1 MGSTQQI
8 VLGVICLAAA
18 FAFGNYVNNH
28 PPLQPNALNNLGVAA
43 DQVAHGNIHSR
54 LPSGN
59 LEVTEKR
66 PAGIAT
72 MRQALT
78 SRFSLPDPSATITA
92 ESMGLGAAT
101 PNQNQRQSLPPPS
114 QLAHQGNSQYPSSA
128 NGQSQMPG
136 PDNLGFAPVLDSKLP
151 NSNDGFSGPVQGI
164 EVPDFSAIA
173 AEFNNI
179 PLPPANLGAMPQ
191 KVDQFARQPFNRQQ
205 NFNTQQQPGFQQQ
218 NFNTQQQ
225 QGFQQPN
232 QFANQNQNPKPIE
245 NLFDQF
251 NNSQPVASAKK
262 SVNVWD
268 TKPASGF
275 SGDDFAPQL
284 KDHLAATGTTFNNQP
299 PPPVEERQNEVVGNN
314 GPAFPFDY
322 STPPAPS
329 DYEPFEDDPWAA
341 EASAAQSEPEPARP
355 MGEITRGYRGE
366 LKQVNEAQWGNR
378 HARLSQM
385 QNSPTDQN
393 NSIHSTASNSRVV
406 RKFGSDN
413 EHAFGNAPQRQPN
426 NRVRTKLPFGLTQQ
440 AQTQMATLRSRAS
453 SNIALDTTRFVDHVV
468 QQGETLQSISR
479 RYFGKP
485 DYYLDVYLANRNQLR
500 HPAIVPAGIV
510 LKVPVYE

>member
-8 VLGVICLAAA
+8 VLGVICLGAA

-28 PPLQPNALNNLGVAA
+28 PPLEPNALNNLSVAA

-59 LEVTEKR
+59 LEVAEKR

-78 SRFSLPDPSATITA
+78 SRFSLPGSSATIPG
-92 ESMGLGAAT
+92 ESMGLGAAA

-114 QLAHQGNSQYPSSA
+114 QLAHQDN
-128 NGQSQMPG
+128 SQMPG

-151 NSNDGFSGPVQGI
+151 TSNDGFSGPVQGI

-191 KVDQFARQPFNRQQ
+191 KVDQFARQRFNRQQ
-205 NFNTQQQPGFQQQ
+205 NLNTQQQPGFQQ
-218 NFNTQQQ
+218 
-225 QGFQQPN
+225 PN
-232 QFANQNQNPKPIE
+232 QFANQNPKPIE

-251 NNSQPVASAKK
+251 NSQPVASAQKP
-262 SVNVWD
+262 VNVWD

-299 PPPVEERQNEVVGNN
+299 PPPVEERQHEVIGNN
-314 GPAFPFDY
+314 GPGFPFNY
-322 STPPAPS
+322 SSQPAPS
-329 DYEPFEDDPWAA
+329 DHKAFEDDPWAA
-341 EASAAQSEPEPARP
+341 EEAAAQLEPEPAQR

-366 LKQVNEAQWGNR
+366 LKQVDQAQWGNR

-393 NSIHSTASNSRVV
+393 SSIHSTASNSRVIQ
-406 RKFGSDN
+406 KFGDS

-440 AQTQMATLRSRAS
+440 AQTQMANLRSRAS